1 MKRVFFLL
9 LIGLTL
15 SVNSQQ
21 KFTLSGSIFESN
33 GKETLIG
40 ANIIIADLMT
50 GTISNEYGFYSIT
63 LAKGTYE
70 ISVSNIG
77 YSNLKQTIT
86 LDQNISMDFTLTE
99 VIESL
104 DEVIIESNVEAL
116 NIKSP
121 QMSVNSLTA
130 SSIKQIPVVFGEADV
145 IKAITLL
152 PGVSSGGEGAAGFN
166 VRGGA
171 ADQNLILLDEATIFN
186 SSHLFG
192 LFSVFNPDAI
202 KSLKLYKGGVPAKY
216 GGRVASVL
224 DIYQKEGNKNE
235 FKANGGIGLV
245 ASRLLLE
252 GPLKKGVGSF
262 LLGGRATY
270 AHLFLPLFDVN
281 NIAYFYDLNTKLS
294 YKLNQK
300 NSIYLS
306 GYFGRDVFNVS
317 NSFENT
323 YGNTVVNFRWNHL
336 FNDKLFSNLSLI
348 YSDYYYG
355 LNLNFVGFEWNSGI
369 QNMNIKYDFKQ
380 YVNDRYKLEY
390 GLHSTYYRFNPG
402 IISPNRPDSGI
413 NREAL
418 TNKFAFEN
426 AIYFDINQQLSE
438 HLSFSYG
445 TRLSSFLRLGQKELN
460 VYENNQAVGYNS
472 DLQLYEEVD
481 PIGSESSSHS
491 KVIKSFLN
499 LEPRLAI
506 SYKLN
511 DDTSLKTSYNRMTQ
525 YLHLISNT
533 SSPTPLDVWTP
544 SGEYIQPQI
553 LDQVA
558 VGYFKSYNTYDLEI
572 ESFYKTT
579 KNRIDYIDGANLIAN
594 KAIEQVL
601 LNGQS
606 RAYGFELLFR
616 KNKGRFKG
624 WFAYTLSKS
633 EQHEYGL
640 HSTYYRFNPG
650 IISPNRPDSGIN
662 REALTNKFAFENA
675 IYFDINQQLSEHL
688 SFSYGTRL
696 SSFLRLGQKEL
707 NVYENNQAVGYNSDL
722 QLYEEVDPIGSE
734 SSSHSKVI
742 KSFLNLEPRL
752 AISYKLND
760 DTSLK
765 TSYNR
770 MTQYLHL
777 ISNTSSPTP
786 LDVWTPSGEYIQPQI
801 LDQVAVGY
809 FKSYNTYDLEIESFY
824 KTTKNRIDYIDGANL
839 IANKAIEQV
848 LLNGQSRAYGFELLF
863 RKNKGRFKGWF
874 AYTLSKSE
882 QQTKGINPSDPGI
895 NNGNWY
901 NTPYD
906 KTHDISITSSYD
918 LSDKWKLNANFIYQT
933 GQPTTYP
940 NGQYEYNNLIV
951 STFESRNSSRLDA
964 YHRFDISGTYNPKKN
979 KEKRWKGE
987 WVFSIYNL
995 YNRKNTQSLNFRENI
1010 DTGQNEALKLSL
1022 FGAIGAVSYNFKF

>member
-1 MKRVFFLL
+1 MKRLIFSILL
-9 LIGLTL
+9 CANFYGT
-15 SVNSQQ
+15 SQDL
-21 KFTLSGSIFESN
+21 FTLSGTVFEN
-33 GKETLIG
+33 QGNETLIG
-40 ANIIIADLMT
+40 ANIIIDELKT

-63 LAKGTYE
+63 LTKGVYE
-70 ISVSNIG
+70 FTISNVG
-77 YSNLKQTIT
+77 CLTIKET
-86 LDQNISMDFTLTE
+86 IILDKDIIRDFTLLEATE
-99 VIESL
+99 ALEEVLIETNIESL
-104 DEVIIESNVEAL
+104 
-116 NIKSP
+116 NIRTP

-235 FKANGGIGLV
+235 FKANGGVGLV

-294 YKLNQK
+294 YKLNKK

-306 GYFGRDVFNVS
+306 AYFGRDVFNVS

-323 YGNTVVNFRWNHL
+323 YGNTVVNFRLNHL

-369 QNMNIKYDFKQ
+369 QNMNIKYDFNQ
-380 YVNDRYKLEY
+380 YINNRYKLEY

-402 IISPNRPDSGI
+402 VIGPNRSDSGI
-413 NREAL
+413 NTEAL

-426 AIYFDINQQLSE
+426 AIYFDIKHQLSE
-438 HLSFSYG
+438 RLTVSYG
-445 TRLSSFLRLGQKELN
+445 SRLSSFLRLGQKELN
-460 VYENNQAVGYNS
+460 LYENNQAVGYNT
-472 DLQLYEEVD
+472 DLQLYEEIN
-481 PIGSESSSHS
+481 PIGSESSTTN

-506 SYKLN
+506 SYKL
-511 DDTSLKTSYNRMTQ
+511 DDNTSLKTSYNRMTQ

-544 SGEYIQPQI
+544 SGKYIQPQI
-553 LDQVA
+553 LDQIA
-558 VGYFKSYNTYDLEI
+558 IGYFKRYNKYDLEI
-572 ESFYKTT
+572 ESFYK
-579 KNRIDYIDGANLIAN
+579 K
-594 KAIEQVL
+594 
-601 LNGQS
+601 
-606 RAYGFELLFR
+606 
-616 KNKGRFKG
+616 
-624 WFAYTLSKS
+624 
-633 EQHEYGL
+633 
-640 HSTYYRFNPG
+640 
-650 IISPNRPDSGIN
+650 
-662 REALTNKFAFENA
+662 
-675 IYFDINQQLSEHL
+675 
-688 SFSYGTRL
+688 
-696 SSFLRLGQKEL
+696 
-707 NVYENNQAVGYNSDL
+707 
-722 QLYEEVDPIGSE
+722 
-734 SSSHSKVI
+734 
-742 KSFLNLEPRL
+742 
-752 AISYKLND
+752 
-760 DTSLK
+760 
-765 TSYNR
+765 
-770 MTQYLHL
+770 
-777 ISNTSSPTP
+777 
-786 LDVWTPSGEYIQPQI
+786 
-801 LDQVAVGY
+801 
-809 FKSYNTYDLEIESFY
+809 
-824 KTTKNRIDYIDGANL
+824 TKNRIDYIDGANL

-882 QQTKGINPSDPGI
+882 QQTKGLNASDPGI

-964 YHRFDISGTYNPKKN
+964 YHRFDISGTYTPKKN
-979 KEKRWKGE
+979 KDKQWKGE

-995 YNRKNTQSLNFRENI
+995 YNRKNTQSLNFRENQ

>member
-1 MKRVFFLL
+1 MKRLIFSLL
-9 LIGLTL
+9 LCTNFY
-15 SVNSQQ
+15 VTSQDL
-21 KFTLSGSIFESN
+21 FTLSGTVFEN
-33 GKETLIG
+33 QGNETLIG
-40 ANIIIADLMT
+40 ANIIINELKT

-63 LAKGTYE
+63 LAKGVYE
-70 ISVSNIG
+70 FTISNVG
-77 YSNLKQTIT
+77 YLTIKET
-86 LDQNISMDFTLTE
+86 IILDKDIIRDFTLSETTE
-99 VIESL
+99 ALEEVLIETNIESL
-104 DEVIIESNVEAL
+104 
-116 NIKSP
+116 NIKTP

-235 FKANGGIGLV
+235 FKANGGVGLV

-294 YKLNQK
+294 YKLNKK

-306 GYFGRDVFNVS
+306 AYFGRDVFNVS

-323 YGNTVVNFRWNHL
+323 YGNTVVNFRLNHL

-369 QNMNIKYDFKQ
+369 QNMNIKYDFNQ
-380 YVNDRYKLEY
+380 YINDRYKLEY

-402 IISPNRPDSGI
+402 VIGPNRTDSGI
-413 NREAL
+413 NTEAL

-426 AIYFDINQQLSE
+426 AVYLDIKQQLSE
-438 HLSFSYG
+438 RLTVSYG
-445 TRLSSFLRLGQKELN
+445 SRLSSFLRLGQKELN
-460 VYENNQAVGYNS
+460 LYENNQAVGYNT
-472 DLQLYEEVD
+472 DLQLYEEIN
-481 PIGSESSSHS
+481 PIGSESSSTN
-491 KVIKSFLN
+491 KVTKSFLN
-499 LEPRLAI
+499 LEPRLSL
-506 SYKLN
+506 SYKL
-511 DDTSLKTSYNRMTQ
+511 DDNTSLKTSYNRMTQ

-544 SGEYIQPQI
+544 SGKYIQPQI
-553 LDQVA
+553 LDQIA
-558 VGYFKSYNTYDLEI
+558 IGYFKRYNKYDLEI
-572 ESFYKTT
+572 ESFYKKT

-616 KNKGRFKG
+616 KNRGKFKG
-624 WFAYTLSKS
+624 W
-633 EQHEYGL
+633 
-640 HSTYYRFNPG
+640 
-650 IISPNRPDSGIN
+650 I
-662 REALTNKFAFENA
+662 
-675 IYFDINQQLSEHL
+675 
-688 SFSYGTRL
+688 
-696 SSFLRLGQKEL
+696 
-707 NVYENNQAVGYNSDL
+707 
-722 QLYEEVDPIGSE
+722 
-734 SSSHSKVI
+734 
-742 KSFLNLEPRL
+742 
-752 AISYKLND
+752 
-760 DTSLK
+760 
-765 TSYNR
+765 
-770 MTQYLHL
+770 
-777 ISNTSSPTP
+777 
-786 LDVWTPSGEYIQPQI
+786 
-801 LDQVAVGY
+801 
-809 FKSYNTYDLEIESFY
+809 
-824 KTTKNRIDYIDGANL
+824 
-839 IANKAIEQV
+839 
-848 LLNGQSRAYGFELLF
+848 
-863 RKNKGRFKGWF
+863 

-882 QQTKGINPSDPGI
+882 QQTKGLSALDPGI

-918 LSDKWKLNANFIYQT
+918 LNDKWKLNANFIYQT

-964 YHRFDISGTYNPKKN
+964 YHRFDISGTYTPKKN
-979 KEKRWKGE
+979 KDKQWKGE

-995 YNRKNTQSLNFRENI
+995 YNRKNTQSLNFRENQ

>member
-1 MKRVFFLL
+1 MKRLILFLL
-9 LIGLTL
+9 LCINLYG
-15 SVNSQQ
+15 NSQEQ
-21 KFTLSGSIFESN
+21 FTLSGTVFEN
-33 GKETLIG
+33 QGNETLIG
-40 ANIIIADLMT
+40 ANIIIDELKT

-63 LAKGTYE
+63 LAKGVYE
-70 ISVSNIG
+70 LTVSNIG
-77 YSNLKQTIT
+77 YSTIKKSII
-86 LDQNISMDFTLTE
+86 LDKDIIKDFTLSEATE
-99 VIESL
+99 ALDEVLIETNIESL
-104 DEVIIESNVEAL
+104 
-116 NIKSP
+116 NIRTP

-216 GGRVASVL
+216 GGRVSSVL

-235 FKANGGIGLV
+235 YKANGGVGLV

-294 YKLNQK
+294 YKLNKK
-300 NSIYLS
+300 NSVYLS
-306 GYFGRDVFNVS
+306 AYFGRDVFNVS

-323 YGNTVVNFRWNHL
+323 YGNTVVNFRLNHL

-369 QNMNIKYDFKQ
+369 QNMNIKYDFNQ

-402 IISPNRPDSGI
+402 VIGPNRPDSGI
-413 NREAL
+413 NTEAL

-426 AIYFDINQQLSE
+426 AIYLDIKHQLSE
-438 HLSFSYG
+438 RLTVSYG
-445 TRLSSFLRLGQKELN
+445 SRLSSFLRLGQKELN
-460 VYENNQAVGYNS
+460 LYENNQAVSYNT
-472 DLQLYEEVD
+472 DLQLYEEIN
-481 PIGSESSSHS
+481 PIGSESISTN

-506 SYKLN
+506 SYKL
-511 DDTSLKTSYNRMTQ
+511 DDNTSLKTSYNRMTQ

-544 SGEYIQPQI
+544 SGKYIQPQI
-553 LDQVA
+553 LDQIA
-558 VGYFKSYNTYDLEI
+558 IGYFKRYNKYDLEV
-572 ESFYKTT
+572 ESFYK
-579 KNRIDYIDGANLIAN
+579 K
-594 KAIEQVL
+594 
-601 LNGQS
+601 
-606 RAYGFELLFR
+606 
-616 KNKGRFKG
+616 
-624 WFAYTLSKS
+624 
-633 EQHEYGL
+633 
-640 HSTYYRFNPG
+640 
-650 IISPNRPDSGIN
+650 
-662 REALTNKFAFENA
+662 
-675 IYFDINQQLSEHL
+675 
-688 SFSYGTRL
+688 
-696 SSFLRLGQKEL
+696 
-707 NVYENNQAVGYNSDL
+707 
-722 QLYEEVDPIGSE
+722 
-734 SSSHSKVI
+734 
-742 KSFLNLEPRL
+742 
-752 AISYKLND
+752 
-760 DTSLK
+760 
-765 TSYNR
+765 
-770 MTQYLHL
+770 
-777 ISNTSSPTP
+777 
-786 LDVWTPSGEYIQPQI
+786 
-801 LDQVAVGY
+801 
-809 FKSYNTYDLEIESFY
+809 
-824 KTTKNRIDYIDGANL
+824 TKNRIDYIDGANL

-882 QQTKGINPSDPGI
+882 QQTKGLNASEPGI

-918 LSDKWKLNANFIYQT
+918 LNNKWKLNANFIYQT

-964 YHRFDISGTYNPKKN
+964 YHRFDISGTYIPKKS
-979 KEKRWKGE
+979 KDKQWKGE

-995 YNRKNTQSLNFRENI
+995 YNRKNTQSLNFRENQ

>member
-1 MKRVFFLL
+1 MKRQILFLL
-9 LIGLTL
+9 LCINLYG
-15 SVNSQQ
+15 NSQER
-21 KFTLSGSIFESN
+21 FTLSGTVFEN
-33 GKETLIG
+33 QGNETLIG
-40 ANIIIADLMT
+40 ANIIIDELKT

-63 LAKGTYE
+63 LAKGIYE
-70 ISVSNIG
+70 FTISNIG
-77 YSNLKQTIT
+77 YSTIKKTIILDKDILK
-86 LDQNISMDFTLTE
+86 DFTLSEATE
-99 VIESL
+99 ALDEVLIETNIESL
-104 DEVIIESNVEAL
+104 
-116 NIKSP
+116 NIRTP

-216 GGRVASVL
+216 GGRVSSVL

-235 FKANGGIGLV
+235 YKANGGIGLV

-294 YKLNQK
+294 YKLNKK

-306 GYFGRDVFNVS
+306 AYFGRDVFNVS

-323 YGNTVVNFRWNHL
+323 YGNTVINFRLNHL

-369 QNMNIKYDFKQ
+369 QNMNIKYDFNQ

-402 IISPNRPDSGI
+402 VIGPNRPDSGI
-413 NREAL
+413 NTEAL

-426 AIYFDINQQLSE
+426 AIYFDIKHQLSE
-438 HLSFSYG
+438 RLTVSYG
-445 TRLSSFLRLGQKELN
+445 SRLSSFLRLGQKELN
-460 VYENNQAVGYNS
+460 LYENNQAVGYNT
-472 DLQLYEEVD
+472 DLQLYEEIN
-481 PIGSESSSHS
+481 PIGSESSATN

-506 SYKLN
+506 SYKL
-511 DDTSLKTSYNRMTQ
+511 DDNTSLKTSYNRMTQ

-544 SGEYIQPQI
+544 SGKYIQPQI
-553 LDQVA
+553 LDQIA
-558 VGYFKSYNTYDLEI
+558 IGYFKRYNKYDLEI
-572 ESFYKTT
+572 ESFYK
-579 KNRIDYIDGANLIAN
+579 K
-594 KAIEQVL
+594 
-601 LNGQS
+601 
-606 RAYGFELLFR
+606 
-616 KNKGRFKG
+616 
-624 WFAYTLSKS
+624 
-633 EQHEYGL
+633 
-640 HSTYYRFNPG
+640 
-650 IISPNRPDSGIN
+650 
-662 REALTNKFAFENA
+662 
-675 IYFDINQQLSEHL
+675 
-688 SFSYGTRL
+688 
-696 SSFLRLGQKEL
+696 
-707 NVYENNQAVGYNSDL
+707 
-722 QLYEEVDPIGSE
+722 
-734 SSSHSKVI
+734 
-742 KSFLNLEPRL
+742 
-752 AISYKLND
+752 
-760 DTSLK
+760 
-765 TSYNR
+765 
-770 MTQYLHL
+770 
-777 ISNTSSPTP
+777 
-786 LDVWTPSGEYIQPQI
+786 
-801 LDQVAVGY
+801 
-809 FKSYNTYDLEIESFY
+809 
-824 KTTKNRIDYIDGANL
+824 TKNRIDYIDGANL

-882 QQTKGINPSDPGI
+882 QQTKGLNASDPGI

-979 KEKRWKGE
+979 KDKQWKGE

-995 YNRKNTQSLNFRENI
+995 YNRKNTQSLNFRENQ

>member
-1 MKRVFFLL
+1 MKRLIFSILL
-9 LIGLTL
+9 CANFYGT
-15 SVNSQQ
+15 SQDL
-21 KFTLSGSIFESN
+21 FTLSGTVFEN
-33 GKETLIG
+33 QGNETLIG
-40 ANIIIADLMT
+40 ANIIIDELKT

-63 LAKGTYE
+63 LTKGVYE
-70 ISVSNIG
+70 FTISNVG
-77 YSNLKQTIT
+77 CLTIKET
-86 LDQNISMDFTLTE
+86 IILDKDIIRDFTLLEATE
-99 VIESL
+99 ALEEVLIETNIESL
-104 DEVIIESNVEAL
+104 
-116 NIKSP
+116 NIRTP

-235 FKANGGIGLV
+235 FKANGGVGLV

-281 NIAYFYDLNTKLS
+281 NIAYFYDLNSKLS
-294 YKLNQK
+294 YKLNKK

-306 GYFGRDVFNVS
+306 AYFGRDVFNVS

-323 YGNTVVNFRWNHL
+323 YGNTVVNFRLNHL

-369 QNMNIKYDFKQ
+369 QNMNIKYDFNQ
-380 YVNDRYKLEY
+380 YINNRYKLEY

-402 IISPNRPDSGI
+402 VIGPNRSDSGI
-413 NREAL
+413 NTEAL

-426 AIYFDINQQLSE
+426 AIYFDIKHQLSE
-438 HLSFSYG
+438 RLTVSYG
-445 TRLSSFLRLGQKELN
+445 SRLSSFLRLGQKELN
-460 VYENNQAVGYNS
+460 LYENNQAVGYNT
-472 DLQLYEEVD
+472 DLQLYEEIN
-481 PIGSESSSHS
+481 PIGSESSSTN

-506 SYKLN
+506 SYKL
-511 DDTSLKTSYNRMTQ
+511 DDNTSLKTSYNRMTQ

-544 SGEYIQPQI
+544 SGKYIQPQI
-553 LDQVA
+553 LDQIA
-558 VGYFKSYNTYDLEI
+558 IGYFKRYNKYDLEI
-572 ESFYKTT
+572 ESFYK
-579 KNRIDYIDGANLIAN
+579 K
-594 KAIEQVL
+594 
-601 LNGQS
+601 
-606 RAYGFELLFR
+606 
-616 KNKGRFKG
+616 
-624 WFAYTLSKS
+624 
-633 EQHEYGL
+633 
-640 HSTYYRFNPG
+640 
-650 IISPNRPDSGIN
+650 
-662 REALTNKFAFENA
+662 
-675 IYFDINQQLSEHL
+675 
-688 SFSYGTRL
+688 
-696 SSFLRLGQKEL
+696 
-707 NVYENNQAVGYNSDL
+707 
-722 QLYEEVDPIGSE
+722 
-734 SSSHSKVI
+734 
-742 KSFLNLEPRL
+742 
-752 AISYKLND
+752 
-760 DTSLK
+760 
-765 TSYNR
+765 
-770 MTQYLHL
+770 
-777 ISNTSSPTP
+777 
-786 LDVWTPSGEYIQPQI
+786 
-801 LDQVAVGY
+801 
-809 FKSYNTYDLEIESFY
+809 
-824 KTTKNRIDYIDGANL
+824 TKNRIDYIDGANL

-979 KEKRWKGE
+979 KDKQWKGE

-995 YNRKNTQSLNFRENI
+995 YNRKNTQSLNFRENQ

>member
-1 MKRVFFLL
+1 MKRLIFSILL
-9 LIGLTL
+9 CANFYGT
-15 SVNSQQ
+15 SQDL
-21 KFTLSGSIFESN
+21 FTLSGTVFEN
-33 GKETLIG
+33 QGNETLIG
-40 ANIIIADLMT
+40 ANIIIDELKT

-63 LAKGTYE
+63 LTKGVYE
-70 ISVSNIG
+70 FTISNVG
-77 YSNLKQTIT
+77 CLTIKET
-86 LDQNISMDFTLTE
+86 IILDKDIIRDFTLLEATE
-99 VIESL
+99 ALEEVLIETNIESL
-104 DEVIIESNVEAL
+104 
-116 NIKSP
+116 NIRTP

-235 FKANGGIGLV
+235 FKANGGVGLV

-294 YKLNQK
+294 YKLNKK

-306 GYFGRDVFNVS
+306 AYFGRDVFNVS

-323 YGNTVVNFRWNHL
+323 YGNTVVNFRLNHL

-369 QNMNIKYDFKQ
+369 QNMNIKYDFNQ
-380 YVNDRYKLEY
+380 YINNRYKLEY

-402 IISPNRPDSGI
+402 VIGPNRSDSGI
-413 NREAL
+413 NTEAL

-426 AIYFDINQQLSE
+426 AIYFDIKHQLSE
-438 HLSFSYG
+438 RLTVSYG
-445 TRLSSFLRLGQKELN
+445 SRLSSFLRLGQKELN
-460 VYENNQAVGYNS
+460 LYENNQAVGYNT
-472 DLQLYEEVD
+472 DLQLYEEIN
-481 PIGSESSSHS
+481 PIGSESSTNN

-506 SYKLN
+506 SYKL
-511 DDTSLKTSYNRMTQ
+511 DDNTSLKTSYNRMTQ

-544 SGEYIQPQI
+544 SGKYIQPQI
-553 LDQVA
+553 LDQIA
-558 VGYFKSYNTYDLEI
+558 IGYFKRYNKYDLEI
-572 ESFYKTT
+572 ESFYKKT

-616 KNKGRFKG
+616 KNKGR
-624 WFAYTLSKS
+624 L
-633 EQHEYGL
+633 
-640 HSTYYRFNPG
+640 
-650 IISPNRPDSGIN
+650 
-662 REALTNKFAFENA
+662 
-675 IYFDINQQLSEHL
+675 
-688 SFSYGTRL
+688 
-696 SSFLRLGQKEL
+696 
-707 NVYENNQAVGYNSDL
+707 
-722 QLYEEVDPIGSE
+722 
-734 SSSHSKVI
+734 
-742 KSFLNLEPRL
+742 
-752 AISYKLND
+752 
-760 DTSLK
+760 
-765 TSYNR
+765 
-770 MTQYLHL
+770 
-777 ISNTSSPTP
+777 
-786 LDVWTPSGEYIQPQI
+786 
-801 LDQVAVGY
+801 
-809 FKSYNTYDLEIESFY
+809 
-824 KTTKNRIDYIDGANL
+824 
-839 IANKAIEQV
+839 
-848 LLNGQSRAYGFELLF
+848 
-863 RKNKGRFKGWF
+863 KGWF

-882 QQTKGINPSDPGI
+882 QQTKGLNASDPGI

-979 KEKRWKGE
+979 KDKQWKGE

-995 YNRKNTQSLNFRENI
+995 YNRKNTQSLNFRENQ

>member
-1 MKRVFFLL
+1 MKRLIFSILL
-9 LIGLTL
+9 CANFYGT
-15 SVNSQQ
+15 SQDL
-21 KFTLSGSIFESN
+21 FTLSGTVFEN
-33 GKETLIG
+33 QGNETLIG
-40 ANIIIADLMT
+40 ANIIIDELKT

-63 LAKGTYE
+63 LTKGVYE
-70 ISVSNIG
+70 FTISNVG
-77 YSNLKQTIT
+77 CLTIKET
-86 LDQNISMDFTLTE
+86 IILDKDIIRDFTLLEATE
-99 VIESL
+99 ALEEVLIETNIESL
-104 DEVIIESNVEAL
+104 
-116 NIKSP
+116 NIRTP

-235 FKANGGIGLV
+235 FKANGGVGLV

-294 YKLNQK
+294 YKLNKK

-306 GYFGRDVFNVS
+306 AYFGRDVFNVS

-323 YGNTVVNFRWNHL
+323 YGNTVVNFRLNHL

-369 QNMNIKYDFKQ
+369 QNMNIKYDFNQ
-380 YVNDRYKLEY
+380 YINNRYKLEY

-402 IISPNRPDSGI
+402 VIGPNRSDSGI
-413 NREAL
+413 NTEAL

-426 AIYFDINQQLSE
+426 AIYLDIKHQLSE
-438 HLSFSYG
+438 RLTVSYG
-445 TRLSSFLRLGQKELN
+445 SRLSSFLRLGQKELN
-460 VYENNQAVGYNS
+460 LYENNQAVGYNT
-472 DLQLYEEVD
+472 DLQLYEEIN
-481 PIGSESSSHS
+481 PIGSESSSTN

-506 SYKLN
+506 SYKL
-511 DDTSLKTSYNRMTQ
+511 DDNTSLKTSYNRMTQ

-544 SGEYIQPQI
+544 SGKYIQPQI
-553 LDQVA
+553 LDQIA
-558 VGYFKSYNTYDLEI
+558 IGYFKRYNKYDLEI
-572 ESFYKTT
+572 ESFYK
-579 KNRIDYIDGANLIAN
+579 K
-594 KAIEQVL
+594 
-601 LNGQS
+601 
-606 RAYGFELLFR
+606 
-616 KNKGRFKG
+616 
-624 WFAYTLSKS
+624 
-633 EQHEYGL
+633 
-640 HSTYYRFNPG
+640 
-650 IISPNRPDSGIN
+650 
-662 REALTNKFAFENA
+662 
-675 IYFDINQQLSEHL
+675 
-688 SFSYGTRL
+688 
-696 SSFLRLGQKEL
+696 
-707 NVYENNQAVGYNSDL
+707 
-722 QLYEEVDPIGSE
+722 
-734 SSSHSKVI
+734 
-742 KSFLNLEPRL
+742 
-752 AISYKLND
+752 
-760 DTSLK
+760 
-765 TSYNR
+765 
-770 MTQYLHL
+770 
-777 ISNTSSPTP
+777 
-786 LDVWTPSGEYIQPQI
+786 
-801 LDQVAVGY
+801 
-809 FKSYNTYDLEIESFY
+809 
-824 KTTKNRIDYIDGANL
+824 TKNRIDYIDGANL

-882 QQTKGINPSDPGI
+882 QQTKGLNASDPGI

-964 YHRFDISGTYNPKKN
+964 YHRFDISGTYTPKKN
-979 KEKRWKGE
+979 KDKQWKGE

-995 YNRKNTQSLNFRENI
+995 YNRKNTQSLNFRENQ

>member
-50 GTISNEYGFYSIT
+50 GAISNEYGFYSIT

-77 YSNLKQTIT
+77 YLNLKQTIT

-633 EQHEYGL
+633 EQ
-640 HSTYYRFNPG
+640 
-650 IISPNRPDSGIN
+650 
-662 REALTNKFAFENA
+662 
-675 IYFDINQQLSEHL
+675 
-688 SFSYGTRL
+688 
-696 SSFLRLGQKEL
+696 
-707 NVYENNQAVGYNSDL
+707 
-722 QLYEEVDPIGSE
+722 
-734 SSSHSKVI
+734 
-742 KSFLNLEPRL
+742 
-752 AISYKLND
+752 
-760 DTSLK
+760 
-765 TSYNR
+765 
-770 MTQYLHL
+770 
-777 ISNTSSPTP
+777 
-786 LDVWTPSGEYIQPQI
+786 
-801 LDQVAVGY
+801 
-809 FKSYNTYDLEIESFY
+809 
-824 KTTKNRIDYIDGANL
+824 
-839 IANKAIEQV
+839 
-848 LLNGQSRAYGFELLF
+848 
-863 RKNKGRFKGWF
+863 
-874 AYTLSKSE
+874 
-882 QQTKGINPSDPGI
+882 QTKGINPSDPGI

>member
-1 MKRVFFLL
+1 MKRLIFSILL
-9 LIGLTL
+9 CANFYGT
-15 SVNSQQ
+15 SQDL
-21 KFTLSGSIFESN
+21 FTLSGTVFEN
-33 GKETLIG
+33 QGNETLIG
-40 ANIIIADLMT
+40 ANIIIDELKT

-63 LAKGTYE
+63 LTKGVYE
-70 ISVSNIG
+70 FTISNVG
-77 YSNLKQTIT
+77 CLTIKET
-86 LDQNISMDFTLTE
+86 IILDKDIIRDFTLLEANEALEEILIETN
-99 VIESL
+99 IESL
-104 DEVIIESNVEAL
+104 
-116 NIKSP
+116 NIRTP

-235 FKANGGIGLV
+235 FKANGGVGLV

-294 YKLNQK
+294 YKLNKK

-306 GYFGRDVFNVS
+306 AYFGRDVFNVS

-323 YGNTVVNFRWNHL
+323 YGNTVVNFRLNHL

-369 QNMNIKYDFKQ
+369 QNMNIKYDFNQ
-380 YVNDRYKLEY
+380 YINNRYKLEY

-402 IISPNRPDSGI
+402 VIGPNRSDSGI
-413 NREAL
+413 NTEAL

-426 AIYFDINQQLSE
+426 AIYFDIKHQLSE
-438 HLSFSYG
+438 RLTVSYG
-445 TRLSSFLRLGQKELN
+445 SRLSSFLRLGQKELN
-460 VYENNQAVGYNS
+460 LYENNQAVGYNT
-472 DLQLYEEVD
+472 DLQLYEEIN
-481 PIGSESSSHS
+481 PIGSESSSTN

-506 SYKLN
+506 SYKL
-511 DDTSLKTSYNRMTQ
+511 DDNTSLKTSYNRMTQ

-544 SGEYIQPQI
+544 SGKYIQPQI
-553 LDQVA
+553 LDQIA
-558 VGYFKSYNTYDLEI
+558 IGYFKRYNKYDLEI
-572 ESFYKTT
+572 ESFYK
-579 KNRIDYIDGANLIAN
+579 K
-594 KAIEQVL
+594 
-601 LNGQS
+601 
-606 RAYGFELLFR
+606 
-616 KNKGRFKG
+616 
-624 WFAYTLSKS
+624 
-633 EQHEYGL
+633 
-640 HSTYYRFNPG
+640 
-650 IISPNRPDSGIN
+650 
-662 REALTNKFAFENA
+662 
-675 IYFDINQQLSEHL
+675 
-688 SFSYGTRL
+688 
-696 SSFLRLGQKEL
+696 
-707 NVYENNQAVGYNSDL
+707 
-722 QLYEEVDPIGSE
+722 
-734 SSSHSKVI
+734 
-742 KSFLNLEPRL
+742 
-752 AISYKLND
+752 
-760 DTSLK
+760 
-765 TSYNR
+765 
-770 MTQYLHL
+770 
-777 ISNTSSPTP
+777 
-786 LDVWTPSGEYIQPQI
+786 
-801 LDQVAVGY
+801 
-809 FKSYNTYDLEIESFY
+809 
-824 KTTKNRIDYIDGANL
+824 TKNRIDYIDGANL

-882 QQTKGINPSDPGI
+882 QQTKGLNASDPGI

-964 YHRFDISGTYNPKKN
+964 YHRFDISGTYTPKKN
-979 KEKRWKGE
+979 KDKQWKGE

-995 YNRKNTQSLNFRENI
+995 YNRKNTQSLNFRENQ

>member
-1 MKRVFFLL
+1 MKRLIFSILL
-9 LIGLTL
+9 CANFYGT
-15 SVNSQQ
+15 SQDL
-21 KFTLSGSIFESN
+21 FTLSGTVFEN
-33 GKETLIG
+33 QGNETLIG
-40 ANIIIADLMT
+40 ANIIIDELKT

-63 LAKGTYE
+63 LTKGVYE
-70 ISVSNIG
+70 FTISNVG
-77 YSNLKQTIT
+77 CLTIKET
-86 LDQNISMDFTLTE
+86 IILDKDIIRDFTLLEATE
-99 VIESL
+99 ALEEVLIETNIESL
-104 DEVIIESNVEAL
+104 
-116 NIKSP
+116 NIRTP

-235 FKANGGIGLV
+235 FKANGGVGLV

-294 YKLNQK
+294 YKLNKK

-306 GYFGRDVFNVS
+306 AYFGRDVFNVS

-323 YGNTVVNFRWNHL
+323 YGNTVVNFRLNHL

-369 QNMNIKYDFKQ
+369 QNMNIKYDFNQ
-380 YVNDRYKLEY
+380 YINNRYKLEY

-402 IISPNRPDSGI
+402 VIGPNRSDSGI
-413 NREAL
+413 NTEAL

-426 AIYFDINQQLSE
+426 AIYFDIKHQLSE
-438 HLSFSYG
+438 RLTVSYG
-445 TRLSSFLRLGQKELN
+445 SRLSSFLRLGQKELN
-460 VYENNQAVGYNS
+460 LYENNQAVGYNT
-472 DLQLYEEVD
+472 DLQLYEEIN
-481 PIGSESSSHS
+481 PIGSESSTTN

-506 SYKLN
+506 SYKL
-511 DDTSLKTSYNRMTQ
+511 DDNTSLKTSYNRMTQ

-544 SGEYIQPQI
+544 SGKYIQPQI
-553 LDQVA
+553 LDQIA
-558 VGYFKSYNTYDLEI
+558 IGYFKRYNKYDLEI
-572 ESFYKTT
+572 ESFYK
-579 KNRIDYIDGANLIAN
+579 K
-594 KAIEQVL
+594 
-601 LNGQS
+601 
-606 RAYGFELLFR
+606 
-616 KNKGRFKG
+616 
-624 WFAYTLSKS
+624 
-633 EQHEYGL
+633 
-640 HSTYYRFNPG
+640 
-650 IISPNRPDSGIN
+650 
-662 REALTNKFAFENA
+662 
-675 IYFDINQQLSEHL
+675 
-688 SFSYGTRL
+688 
-696 SSFLRLGQKEL
+696 
-707 NVYENNQAVGYNSDL
+707 
-722 QLYEEVDPIGSE
+722 
-734 SSSHSKVI
+734 
-742 KSFLNLEPRL
+742 
-752 AISYKLND
+752 
-760 DTSLK
+760 
-765 TSYNR
+765 
-770 MTQYLHL
+770 
-777 ISNTSSPTP
+777 
-786 LDVWTPSGEYIQPQI
+786 
-801 LDQVAVGY
+801 
-809 FKSYNTYDLEIESFY
+809 
-824 KTTKNRIDYIDGANL
+824 TKNRIDYIDGANL

-882 QQTKGINPSDPGI
+882 QQTKGLNASDPGI

-979 KEKRWKGE
+979 KDKQWKGE

-995 YNRKNTQSLNFRENI
+995 YNRKNTQSLNFRENQ

>member
-1 MKRVFFLL
+1 MKKIIFSLL
-9 LIGLTL
+9 LCFSLYG
-15 SVNSQQ
+15 NSQER
-21 KFTLSGSIFESN
+21 FTLSGTIVEEQ
-33 GKETLIG
+33 GRETLIG
-40 ANIIIADLMT
+40 ANIIIEDLNT

-63 LAKGTYE
+63 LNKGIYKVT
-70 ISVSNIG
+70 ISNIG
-77 YSNLKQTIT
+77 YSSLKQTIS
-86 LDQNISMDFTLTE
+86 LDQNVSMDFTLTE
-99 VIESL
+99 EIESL
-104 DEVIIESNVEAL
+104 DEVIIESNFEAL

-121 QMSVNSLTA
+121 QMSVNSLSAT
-130 SSIKQIPVVFGEADV
+130 SIKQIPVVFGEADV

-202 KSLKLYKGGVPAKY
+202 KSLKLYKGGIPAKY

-252 GPLKKGVGSF
+252 GPISKGKGSF

-270 AHLFLPLFDVN
+270 AHLFLPLFEVD
-281 NIAYFYDLNTKLS
+281 NIAYFYDLNSKLS
-294 YKLNQK
+294 YNINEK
-300 NSIYLS
+300 NDVYLS

-323 YGNTVVNFRWNHL
+323 YGNTVINFRWNHL
-336 FNDKLFSNLSLI
+336 FSNQLFSNLSLI

-380 YVNDRYKLEY
+380 YVNDRFKMEY

-402 IISPNRPDSGI
+402 VISPNGPQSGI
-413 NREAL
+413 NREEL

-426 AIYFDINQQLSE
+426 AIYFDLNQQLSE
-438 HLSFSYG
+438 RISVSYG
-445 TRLSSFLRLGQKELN
+445 ARLSSFLRLGQKELN

-472 DLQLYEEVD
+472 DLQLYEAIN
-481 PIGSESSSHS
+481 PISSQTNNQG
-491 KVIKSFLN
+491 KVVKSFLN
-499 LEPRLAI
+499 LEPRLAV

-525 YLHLISNT
+525 YLHLLSNT
-533 SSPTPLDVWTP
+533 SSQTPLDVWTP
-544 SGEYIQPQI
+544 SGKYIQPQV
-553 LDQVA
+553 LDQLA
-558 VGYFKSYNTYDLEI
+558 IGYFKRYYSYDLEI

-624 WFAYTLSKS
+624 WFAYT
-633 EQHEYGL
+633 
-640 HSTYYRFNPG
+640 
-650 IISPNRPDSGIN
+650 I
-662 REALTNKFAFENA
+662 
-675 IYFDINQQLSEHL
+675 
-688 SFSYGTRL
+688 
-696 SSFLRLGQKEL
+696 
-707 NVYENNQAVGYNSDL
+707 
-722 QLYEEVDPIGSE
+722 
-734 SSSHSKVI
+734 
-742 KSFLNLEPRL
+742 
-752 AISYKLND
+752 
-760 DTSLK
+760 
-765 TSYNR
+765 
-770 MTQYLHL
+770 
-777 ISNTSSPTP
+777 
-786 LDVWTPSGEYIQPQI
+786 
-801 LDQVAVGY
+801 
-809 FKSYNTYDLEIESFY
+809 
-824 KTTKNRIDYIDGANL
+824 
-839 IANKAIEQV
+839 
-848 LLNGQSRAYGFELLF
+848 
-863 RKNKGRFKGWF
+863 
-874 AYTLSKSE
+874 SKSE
-882 QQTKGINPSDPGI
+882 QQTNGINASDPGI
-895 NNGNWY
+895 NNGKWY

-906 KTHDISITSSYD
+906 KTHDVSITSSYD
-918 LSDKWKLNANFIYQT
+918 LSKKWKLNANFIYQT

-940 NGQYEYNNLIV
+940 NGQYEYSNLIV
-951 STFESRNSSRLDA
+951 PTFETRNSSRLDA
-964 YHRFDISGTYNPKKN
+964 YHRFDISGTYTPKTKKN
-979 KEKRWKGE
+979 KQWKGE

-995 YNRKNTQSLNFRENI
+995 YNRKNTQSLNFRENQI
-1010 DTGQNEALKLSL
+1010 TGSNEAVKLSL
-1022 FGAIGAVSYNFKF
+1022 FGAVGAVSYNFKF

>member
-1 MKRVFFLL
+1 MKRLIFSILL
-9 LIGLTL
+9 CANFYGT
-15 SVNSQQ
+15 SQDL
-21 KFTLSGSIFESN
+21 FTLSGTVFEN
-33 GKETLIG
+33 QGNETLIG
-40 ANIIIADLMT
+40 ANIIIDELKT

-63 LAKGTYE
+63 LTKGVYE
-70 ISVSNIG
+70 FTISNVG
-77 YSNLKQTIT
+77 CLTIKET
-86 LDQNISMDFTLTE
+86 IILDKDIIRDFTLLEATE
-99 VIESL
+99 ALEEVLIETNIESL
-104 DEVIIESNVEAL
+104 
-116 NIKSP
+116 NIRTP

-235 FKANGGIGLV
+235 FKANGGVGLV

-294 YKLNQK
+294 YKLNKK

-306 GYFGRDVFNVS
+306 AYFGRDVFNVS

-323 YGNTVVNFRWNHL
+323 YGNTVVNFRLNHL

-369 QNMNIKYDFKQ
+369 QNMNIKYDFNQ
-380 YVNDRYKLEY
+380 YINNRYKLEY

-402 IISPNRPDSGI
+402 VIGPNRSDSGI
-413 NREAL
+413 NTEAL

-426 AIYFDINQQLSE
+426 AIYLDIKHQLSE
-438 HLSFSYG
+438 RLTVSYG
-445 TRLSSFLRLGQKELN
+445 SRLSSFLRLGQKELN
-460 VYENNQAVGYNS
+460 LYENNQAVGYNT
-472 DLQLYEEVD
+472 DLQLYEEIN
-481 PIGSESSSHS
+481 PIGSESSSTN

-506 SYKLN
+506 SYKL
-511 DDTSLKTSYNRMTQ
+511 DDNTSLKTSYNRMTQ

-544 SGEYIQPQI
+544 SGKYIQPQI
-553 LDQVA
+553 LDQIA
-558 VGYFKSYNTYDLEI
+558 IGYFKRYNKYDLEI
-572 ESFYKTT
+572 ESFYK
-579 KNRIDYIDGANLIAN
+579 K
-594 KAIEQVL
+594 
-601 LNGQS
+601 
-606 RAYGFELLFR
+606 
-616 KNKGRFKG
+616 
-624 WFAYTLSKS
+624 
-633 EQHEYGL
+633 
-640 HSTYYRFNPG
+640 
-650 IISPNRPDSGIN
+650 
-662 REALTNKFAFENA
+662 
-675 IYFDINQQLSEHL
+675 
-688 SFSYGTRL
+688 
-696 SSFLRLGQKEL
+696 
-707 NVYENNQAVGYNSDL
+707 
-722 QLYEEVDPIGSE
+722 
-734 SSSHSKVI
+734 
-742 KSFLNLEPRL
+742 
-752 AISYKLND
+752 
-760 DTSLK
+760 
-765 TSYNR
+765 
-770 MTQYLHL
+770 
-777 ISNTSSPTP
+777 
-786 LDVWTPSGEYIQPQI
+786 
-801 LDQVAVGY
+801 
-809 FKSYNTYDLEIESFY
+809 
-824 KTTKNRIDYIDGANL
+824 TKNRIDYIDGANL

-882 QQTKGINPSDPGI
+882 QQTKGLNASDPGI

-979 KEKRWKGE
+979 KDKQWKGE

-995 YNRKNTQSLNFRENI
+995 YNRKNTQSLNFRENQ

>member
-1 MKRVFFLL
+1 MKRLIFSILL
-9 LIGLTL
+9 CANFYGT
-15 SVNSQQ
+15 SQDL
-21 KFTLSGSIFESN
+21 FTLSGTVFEN
-33 GKETLIG
+33 QGNETLIG
-40 ANIIIADLMT
+40 ANIIIDELKT

-63 LAKGTYE
+63 LTKGVYE
-70 ISVSNIG
+70 FTISNVG
-77 YSNLKQTIT
+77 CLTIKET
-86 LDQNISMDFTLTE
+86 IILDKDIIRDFTLLEATE
-99 VIESL
+99 ALEEVLIETNIESL
-104 DEVIIESNVEAL
+104 
-116 NIKSP
+116 NIRTP

-235 FKANGGIGLV
+235 FKANGGVGLV

-281 NIAYFYDLNTKLS
+281 NIAYFYDLNSKLS
-294 YKLNQK
+294 YKLNKK

-306 GYFGRDVFNVS
+306 AYFGRDVFNVS

-323 YGNTVVNFRWNHL
+323 YGNTVVNFRLNHL

-369 QNMNIKYDFKQ
+369 QNMNIKYDFNQ
-380 YVNDRYKLEY
+380 YINNRYKLEY

-402 IISPNRPDSGI
+402 VIGPNRSDSGI
-413 NREAL
+413 NTEAL

-426 AIYFDINQQLSE
+426 AIYLDIKHQLSE
-438 HLSFSYG
+438 RLTVSYG
-445 TRLSSFLRLGQKELN
+445 SRLSSFLRLGQKELN
-460 VYENNQAVGYNS
+460 LYENNQAVGYNT
-472 DLQLYEEVD
+472 DLQLYEEIN
-481 PIGSESSSHS
+481 PIGSESSSTN

-506 SYKLN
+506 SYKL
-511 DDTSLKTSYNRMTQ
+511 DDNTSLKTSYNRMTQ

-544 SGEYIQPQI
+544 SGKYIQPQI
-553 LDQVA
+553 LDQIA
-558 VGYFKSYNTYDLEI
+558 IGYFKRYNKYDLEI
-572 ESFYKTT
+572 ESFYK
-579 KNRIDYIDGANLIAN
+579 K
-594 KAIEQVL
+594 
-601 LNGQS
+601 
-606 RAYGFELLFR
+606 
-616 KNKGRFKG
+616 
-624 WFAYTLSKS
+624 
-633 EQHEYGL
+633 
-640 HSTYYRFNPG
+640 
-650 IISPNRPDSGIN
+650 
-662 REALTNKFAFENA
+662 
-675 IYFDINQQLSEHL
+675 
-688 SFSYGTRL
+688 
-696 SSFLRLGQKEL
+696 
-707 NVYENNQAVGYNSDL
+707 
-722 QLYEEVDPIGSE
+722 
-734 SSSHSKVI
+734 
-742 KSFLNLEPRL
+742 
-752 AISYKLND
+752 
-760 DTSLK
+760 
-765 TSYNR
+765 
-770 MTQYLHL
+770 
-777 ISNTSSPTP
+777 
-786 LDVWTPSGEYIQPQI
+786 
-801 LDQVAVGY
+801 
-809 FKSYNTYDLEIESFY
+809 
-824 KTTKNRIDYIDGANL
+824 TKNRIDYIDGANL

-882 QQTKGINPSDPGI
+882 QQTKGLNASDPGI

-979 KEKRWKGE
+979 KDKQWKGE

-995 YNRKNTQSLNFRENI
+995 YNRKNTQSLNFRENQ

>member
-1 MKRVFFLL
+1 MKKIIFSLL
-9 LIGLTL
+9 LCFSLYG
-15 SVNSQQ
+15 NSQER
-21 KFTLSGSIFESN
+21 FTLSGTIVEEQ
-33 GKETLIG
+33 GRETLIG
-40 ANIIIADLMT
+40 ANIIIEDLNT

-63 LAKGTYE
+63 LNKGIYKVT
-70 ISVSNIG
+70 ISNIG
-77 YSNLKQTIT
+77 YSSLKQTIS
-86 LDQNISMDFTLTE
+86 LDQNVSMDFTLTE
-99 VIESL
+99 EIESL
-104 DEVIIESNVEAL
+104 DEVIIESNFEAL

-121 QMSVNSLTA
+121 QMSVNSLSAT
-130 SSIKQIPVVFGEADV
+130 SIKQIPVVFGEADV

-202 KSLKLYKGGVPAKY
+202 KSLKLYKGGIPAKY

-252 GPLKKGVGSF
+252 GPISKGKGSF

-270 AHLFLPLFDVN
+270 AHLFLPLFEVD
-281 NIAYFYDLNTKLS
+281 NIAYFYDLNSKLS
-294 YKLNQK
+294 YNINEK
-300 NSIYLS
+300 NDVYLS

-323 YGNTVVNFRWNHL
+323 YGNTVINFRWNHL
-336 FNDKLFSNLSLI
+336 FSNQLFSNLSLI

-380 YVNDRYKLEY
+380 YVNDRFKMEY

-402 IISPNRPDSGI
+402 VISPNGPQSGI
-413 NREAL
+413 NREEL

-426 AIYFDINQQLSE
+426 AIYFDLNQQLSE
-438 HLSFSYG
+438 RISVSYG
-445 TRLSSFLRLGQKELN
+445 ARLSSFLRLGQKELN

-472 DLQLYEEVD
+472 DLQLYEAIN
-481 PIGSESSSHS
+481 PISSQTNNHG
-491 KVIKSFLN
+491 KVVKSFLN
-499 LEPRLAI
+499 LEPRLAV

-525 YLHLISNT
+525 YLHLLSNT
-533 SSPTPLDVWTP
+533 SSQTPLDVWTP
-544 SGEYIQPQI
+544 SGKYIQPQV
-553 LDQVA
+553 LDQLA
-558 VGYFKSYNTYDLEI
+558 IGYFKRYYSYDLEI

-624 WFAYTLSKS
+624 WFAYT
-633 EQHEYGL
+633 
-640 HSTYYRFNPG
+640 
-650 IISPNRPDSGIN
+650 I
-662 REALTNKFAFENA
+662 
-675 IYFDINQQLSEHL
+675 
-688 SFSYGTRL
+688 
-696 SSFLRLGQKEL
+696 
-707 NVYENNQAVGYNSDL
+707 
-722 QLYEEVDPIGSE
+722 
-734 SSSHSKVI
+734 
-742 KSFLNLEPRL
+742 
-752 AISYKLND
+752 
-760 DTSLK
+760 
-765 TSYNR
+765 
-770 MTQYLHL
+770 
-777 ISNTSSPTP
+777 
-786 LDVWTPSGEYIQPQI
+786 
-801 LDQVAVGY
+801 
-809 FKSYNTYDLEIESFY
+809 
-824 KTTKNRIDYIDGANL
+824 
-839 IANKAIEQV
+839 
-848 LLNGQSRAYGFELLF
+848 
-863 RKNKGRFKGWF
+863 
-874 AYTLSKSE
+874 SKSE
-882 QQTKGINPSDPGI
+882 QQTNGINASDPGI
-895 NNGNWY
+895 NNGKWY

-906 KTHDISITSSYD
+906 KTHDVSITSSYD
-918 LSDKWKLNANFIYQT
+918 LSKKWKLNANFIYQT

-940 NGQYEYNNLIV
+940 NGQYEYSNLIV
-951 STFESRNSSRLDA
+951 PTFETRNSSRLDA
-964 YHRFDISGTYNPKKN
+964 YHRFDISGTYTPKTKKN
-979 KEKRWKGE
+979 KQWKGE

-995 YNRKNTQSLNFRENI
+995 YNRKNTQSLNFRENQI
-1010 DTGQNEALKLSL
+1010 TGSNEAVKLSL
-1022 FGAIGAVSYNFKF
+1022 FGAVGAVSYNFKF

>member
-1 MKRVFFLL
+1 MKRQILFLL
-9 LIGLTL
+9 LCINLYG
-15 SVNSQQ
+15 NSQER
-21 KFTLSGSIFESN
+21 FTLSGTVFEN
-33 GKETLIG
+33 QGNETLIG
-40 ANIIIADLMT
+40 ANIIIDELKT

-63 LAKGTYE
+63 LAKGIYE
-70 ISVSNIG
+70 FTISNIG
-77 YSNLKQTIT
+77 YSTIKKTIILDKDILK
-86 LDQNISMDFTLTE
+86 DFTLSEATE
-99 VIESL
+99 ALDEVLIETNIESL
-104 DEVIIESNVEAL
+104 
-116 NIKSP
+116 NIRTP

-216 GGRVASVL
+216 GGRVSSVL

-235 FKANGGIGLV
+235 YKANGGIGLV

-294 YKLNQK
+294 YKLNKK

-306 GYFGRDVFNVS
+306 AYFGRDVFNVS

-323 YGNTVVNFRWNHL
+323 YGNTVINFRLNHL

-369 QNMNIKYDFKQ
+369 QNMNIKYDFNQ

-402 IISPNRPDSGI
+402 VIGPNRPDSGI
-413 NREAL
+413 NTEAL

-426 AIYFDINQQLSE
+426 AIYFDIKHQLSE
-438 HLSFSYG
+438 RLTVSYG
-445 TRLSSFLRLGQKELN
+445 SRLSSFLRLGQKELN
-460 VYENNQAVGYNS
+460 LYENNQAVGYNT
-472 DLQLYEEVD
+472 DLQLYEEIN
-481 PIGSESSSHS
+481 PIGSESSATN

-506 SYKLN
+506 SYKL
-511 DDTSLKTSYNRMTQ
+511 DDNTSLKTSYNRMTQ

-544 SGEYIQPQI
+544 SGKYIQPQI
-553 LDQVA
+553 LDQIA
-558 VGYFKSYNTYDLEI
+558 IGYFKRNNKYDLEI
-572 ESFYKTT
+572 ESFYK
-579 KNRIDYIDGANLIAN
+579 K
-594 KAIEQVL
+594 
-601 LNGQS
+601 
-606 RAYGFELLFR
+606 
-616 KNKGRFKG
+616 
-624 WFAYTLSKS
+624 
-633 EQHEYGL
+633 
-640 HSTYYRFNPG
+640 
-650 IISPNRPDSGIN
+650 
-662 REALTNKFAFENA
+662 
-675 IYFDINQQLSEHL
+675 
-688 SFSYGTRL
+688 
-696 SSFLRLGQKEL
+696 
-707 NVYENNQAVGYNSDL
+707 
-722 QLYEEVDPIGSE
+722 
-734 SSSHSKVI
+734 
-742 KSFLNLEPRL
+742 
-752 AISYKLND
+752 
-760 DTSLK
+760 
-765 TSYNR
+765 
-770 MTQYLHL
+770 
-777 ISNTSSPTP
+777 
-786 LDVWTPSGEYIQPQI
+786 
-801 LDQVAVGY
+801 
-809 FKSYNTYDLEIESFY
+809 
-824 KTTKNRIDYIDGANL
+824 TKNRIDYIDGANL

-882 QQTKGINPSDPGI
+882 QQTKGLNASEPGI

-906 KTHDISITSSYD
+906 KTHDISITTSYD
-918 LSDKWKLNANFIYQT
+918 LNNKWKLNANFIYQT

-964 YHRFDISGTYNPKKN
+964 YHRFDISGTYIPKKS
-979 KEKRWKGE
+979 KDKQWKGE

-995 YNRKNTQSLNFRENI
+995 YNRKNTQSLNFRENQ

>member
-1 MKRVFFLL
+1 MKRLIFSLL
-9 LIGLTL
+9 LCTNFY
-15 SVNSQQ
+15 VTSQDL
-21 KFTLSGSIFESN
+21 FTLSGTVFEN
-33 GKETLIG
+33 QGNETLIG
-40 ANIIIADLMT
+40 ANIIIDELKT
-50 GTISNEYGFYSIT
+50 GTTSNEYGFYSIT
-63 LAKGTYE
+63 LAKGVYE
-70 ISVSNIG
+70 FTISNVG
-77 YSNLKQTIT
+77 YLTIKET
-86 LDQNISMDFTLTE
+86 IILDKDIIRDFTLSETTE
-99 VIESL
+99 ALEEVLIETNIESL
-104 DEVIIESNVEAL
+104 
-116 NIKSP
+116 NIKTP

-130 SSIKQIPVVFGEADV
+130 TSIKQIPVVFGEADV

-235 FKANGGIGLV
+235 FKANGGVGLV

-294 YKLNQK
+294 YKLNKK

-306 GYFGRDVFNVS
+306 AYFGRDVFNVS

-323 YGNTVVNFRWNHL
+323 YGNTVVNFRLNHL

-369 QNMNIKYDFKQ
+369 QNMNIKYDFNQ
-380 YVNDRYKLEY
+380 YINDRYKLEY

-402 IISPNRPDSGI
+402 VIGPNRTDSGI
-413 NREAL
+413 NTEAL

-426 AIYFDINQQLSE
+426 AVYLDIKQQLSE
-438 HLSFSYG
+438 RLTVSYG
-445 TRLSSFLRLGQKELN
+445 SRLSSFLRLGQKELN
-460 VYENNQAVGYNS
+460 LYENNQAVGYNT
-472 DLQLYEEVD
+472 DLQLYEEIN
-481 PIGSESSSHS
+481 PIGSESSSTN
-491 KVIKSFLN
+491 KVTKSFLN
-499 LEPRLAI
+499 LEPRLSL
-506 SYKLN
+506 SYKL
-511 DDTSLKTSYNRMTQ
+511 DDNTSLKTSYNRMTQ

-544 SGEYIQPQI
+544 SGKYIQPQI
-553 LDQVA
+553 LDQIA
-558 VGYFKSYNTYDLEI
+558 IGYFKRYNKYDLEI
-572 ESFYKTT
+572 ESFYKKT

-616 KNKGRFKG
+616 KNRGRFKG
-624 WFAYTLSKS
+624 W
-633 EQHEYGL
+633 
-640 HSTYYRFNPG
+640 
-650 IISPNRPDSGIN
+650 I
-662 REALTNKFAFENA
+662 
-675 IYFDINQQLSEHL
+675 
-688 SFSYGTRL
+688 
-696 SSFLRLGQKEL
+696 
-707 NVYENNQAVGYNSDL
+707 
-722 QLYEEVDPIGSE
+722 
-734 SSSHSKVI
+734 
-742 KSFLNLEPRL
+742 
-752 AISYKLND
+752 
-760 DTSLK
+760 
-765 TSYNR
+765 
-770 MTQYLHL
+770 
-777 ISNTSSPTP
+777 
-786 LDVWTPSGEYIQPQI
+786 
-801 LDQVAVGY
+801 
-809 FKSYNTYDLEIESFY
+809 
-824 KTTKNRIDYIDGANL
+824 
-839 IANKAIEQV
+839 
-848 LLNGQSRAYGFELLF
+848 
-863 RKNKGRFKGWF
+863 

-882 QQTKGINPSDPGI
+882 QQTKGLSALDPGI

-918 LSDKWKLNANFIYQT
+918 LNDKWKLNANFIYQT

-964 YHRFDISGTYNPKKN
+964 YHRFDISGTYTPKKN
-979 KEKRWKGE
+979 KDKQWKGE

-995 YNRKNTQSLNFRENI
+995 YNRKNTQSLNFRENQ

>member
-1 MKRVFFLL
+1 MKRLIFSILL
-9 LIGLTL
+9 CANFYGT
-15 SVNSQQ
+15 SQDL
-21 KFTLSGSIFESN
+21 FTLSGTVFEN
-33 GKETLIG
+33 QGNETLIG
-40 ANIIIADLMT
+40 ANIIIDELKT

-63 LAKGTYE
+63 LTKGVYE
-70 ISVSNIG
+70 FTISNVG
-77 YSNLKQTIT
+77 CLTIKET
-86 LDQNISMDFTLTE
+86 IILDKDIIRDFTLLEATE
-99 VIESL
+99 ALEEVLIETNIESL
-104 DEVIIESNVEAL
+104 
-116 NIKSP
+116 NIRTP

-235 FKANGGIGLV
+235 FKANGGVGLV

-281 NIAYFYDLNTKLS
+281 NIAYFYDLNSKLS
-294 YKLNQK
+294 YKLNKK

-306 GYFGRDVFNVS
+306 AYFGRDVFNVS

-323 YGNTVVNFRWNHL
+323 YGNTVVNFRLNHL

-369 QNMNIKYDFKQ
+369 QNMNIKYDFNQ
-380 YVNDRYKLEY
+380 YINNRYKLEY

-402 IISPNRPDSGI
+402 VIGPNRSDSGI
-413 NREAL
+413 NTEAL

-426 AIYFDINQQLSE
+426 AIYFDIKHQLSE
-438 HLSFSYG
+438 RLTVSYG
-445 TRLSSFLRLGQKELN
+445 SRLSSFLRLGQKELN
-460 VYENNQAVGYNS
+460 LYENNQAVGYNT
-472 DLQLYEEVD
+472 DLQLYEEIN
-481 PIGSESSSHS
+481 PIGSESSTTN

-506 SYKLN
+506 SYKL
-511 DDTSLKTSYNRMTQ
+511 DDNTSLKTSYNRMTQ

-544 SGEYIQPQI
+544 SGKYIQPQI
-553 LDQVA
+553 LDQIA
-558 VGYFKSYNTYDLEI
+558 IGYFKRYNKYDLEI
-572 ESFYKTT
+572 ESFYK
-579 KNRIDYIDGANLIAN
+579 K
-594 KAIEQVL
+594 
-601 LNGQS
+601 
-606 RAYGFELLFR
+606 
-616 KNKGRFKG
+616 
-624 WFAYTLSKS
+624 
-633 EQHEYGL
+633 
-640 HSTYYRFNPG
+640 
-650 IISPNRPDSGIN
+650 
-662 REALTNKFAFENA
+662 
-675 IYFDINQQLSEHL
+675 
-688 SFSYGTRL
+688 
-696 SSFLRLGQKEL
+696 
-707 NVYENNQAVGYNSDL
+707 
-722 QLYEEVDPIGSE
+722 
-734 SSSHSKVI
+734 
-742 KSFLNLEPRL
+742 
-752 AISYKLND
+752 
-760 DTSLK
+760 
-765 TSYNR
+765 
-770 MTQYLHL
+770 
-777 ISNTSSPTP
+777 
-786 LDVWTPSGEYIQPQI
+786 
-801 LDQVAVGY
+801 
-809 FKSYNTYDLEIESFY
+809 
-824 KTTKNRIDYIDGANL
+824 TKNRIDYIDGANL

-882 QQTKGINPSDPGI
+882 QQTKGLNASDPGI

-964 YHRFDISGTYNPKKN
+964 YHRFDISGTYTPKKN
-979 KEKRWKGE
+979 KDKQWKGE

-995 YNRKNTQSLNFRENI
+995 YNRKNTQSLNFRENQ

>member
-1 MKRVFFLL
+1 MKRQILFLL
-9 LIGLTL
+9 LCINLYG
-15 SVNSQQ
+15 NSQER
-21 KFTLSGSIFESN
+21 FTLSGTVFEN
-33 GKETLIG
+33 QGNETLIG
-40 ANIIIADLMT
+40 ANIIIDELKT

-63 LAKGTYE
+63 LAKGIYE
-70 ISVSNIG
+70 FTISNIG
-77 YSNLKQTIT
+77 YSTIKKTIILDKDILK
-86 LDQNISMDFTLTE
+86 DFTLSEATE
-99 VIESL
+99 ALDEVLIETNIESL
-104 DEVIIESNVEAL
+104 
-116 NIKSP
+116 NIRTP

-202 KSLKLYKGGVPAKY
+202 KSLKLYKGGVPARY
-216 GGRVASVL
+216 GGRVSSVL

-235 FKANGGIGLV
+235 YKANGGIGLV

-294 YKLNQK
+294 YKLNKK

-306 GYFGRDVFNVS
+306 AYFGRDVFNVS

-323 YGNTVVNFRWNHL
+323 YGNTVINFRLNHL

-369 QNMNIKYDFKQ
+369 QNMNIKYDFNQ

-402 IISPNRPDSGI
+402 VIGPNRPDSGI
-413 NREAL
+413 NTEAL

-426 AIYFDINQQLSE
+426 AIYFDIKHQLSE
-438 HLSFSYG
+438 RLTVSYG
-445 TRLSSFLRLGQKELN
+445 SRLSSFLRLGQKELN
-460 VYENNQAVGYNS
+460 LYENNQAVGYNT
-472 DLQLYEEVD
+472 DLQLYEEIN
-481 PIGSESSSHS
+481 PIGSESSATN

-506 SYKLN
+506 SYKL
-511 DDTSLKTSYNRMTQ
+511 DDNTSLKTSYNRMTQ

-544 SGEYIQPQI
+544 SGKYIQPQI
-553 LDQVA
+553 LDQIA
-558 VGYFKSYNTYDLEI
+558 IGYFKRYNKYDLEI
-572 ESFYKTT
+572 ESFYK
-579 KNRIDYIDGANLIAN
+579 K
-594 KAIEQVL
+594 
-601 LNGQS
+601 
-606 RAYGFELLFR
+606 
-616 KNKGRFKG
+616 
-624 WFAYTLSKS
+624 
-633 EQHEYGL
+633 
-640 HSTYYRFNPG
+640 
-650 IISPNRPDSGIN
+650 
-662 REALTNKFAFENA
+662 
-675 IYFDINQQLSEHL
+675 
-688 SFSYGTRL
+688 
-696 SSFLRLGQKEL
+696 
-707 NVYENNQAVGYNSDL
+707 
-722 QLYEEVDPIGSE
+722 
-734 SSSHSKVI
+734 
-742 KSFLNLEPRL
+742 
-752 AISYKLND
+752 
-760 DTSLK
+760 
-765 TSYNR
+765 
-770 MTQYLHL
+770 
-777 ISNTSSPTP
+777 
-786 LDVWTPSGEYIQPQI
+786 
-801 LDQVAVGY
+801 
-809 FKSYNTYDLEIESFY
+809 
-824 KTTKNRIDYIDGANL
+824 TKNRIDYIDGANL

-882 QQTKGINPSDPGI
+882 QQTKGLNASDPGI

-964 YHRFDISGTYNPKKN
+964 YHRFDISGTYTPKKN
-979 KEKRWKGE
+979 KDKQWKGE

-995 YNRKNTQSLNFRENI
+995 YNRKNTQSLNFRENQ

>member
-1 MKRVFFLL
+1 MKRLIFSILL
-9 LIGLTL
+9 CANFYGT
-15 SVNSQQ
+15 SQDL
-21 KFTLSGSIFESN
+21 FTLSGTVFEN
-33 GKETLIG
+33 QGNETLIG
-40 ANIIIADLMT
+40 ANIIIDELKT

-63 LAKGTYE
+63 LTKGVYE
-70 ISVSNIG
+70 FTISNVG
-77 YSNLKQTIT
+77 CLTIKET
-86 LDQNISMDFTLTE
+86 IILDKDIIRDFTLLEATE
-99 VIESL
+99 ALEEVLIETNIESL
-104 DEVIIESNVEAL
+104 
-116 NIKSP
+116 NIRTP

-235 FKANGGIGLV
+235 FKANGGVGLV

-281 NIAYFYDLNTKLS
+281 NIAYFYDLNSKLS
-294 YKLNQK
+294 YKLNKK

-306 GYFGRDVFNVS
+306 AYFGRDVFNVS

-323 YGNTVVNFRWNHL
+323 YGNTVVNFRLNHL

-369 QNMNIKYDFKQ
+369 QNMNIKYDFNQ
-380 YVNDRYKLEY
+380 YINNRYKLEY

-402 IISPNRPDSGI
+402 VIGPNRSDSGI
-413 NREAL
+413 NTEAL

-426 AIYFDINQQLSE
+426 AIYFDIKHQLSE
-438 HLSFSYG
+438 RLTVSYG
-445 TRLSSFLRLGQKELN
+445 SRLSSFLRLGQKELN
-460 VYENNQAVGYNS
+460 LYENNQAVGYNT
-472 DLQLYEEVD
+472 DLQLYEEIN
-481 PIGSESSSHS
+481 PIGSESSTTN

-506 SYKLN
+506 SYKL
-511 DDTSLKTSYNRMTQ
+511 DDNTSLKTSYNRMTQ

-544 SGEYIQPQI
+544 SGKYIQPQI
-553 LDQVA
+553 LDQIA
-558 VGYFKSYNTYDLEI
+558 IGYFKRYNKYDLEI
-572 ESFYKTT
+572 ESFYK
-579 KNRIDYIDGANLIAN
+579 K
-594 KAIEQVL
+594 
-601 LNGQS
+601 
-606 RAYGFELLFR
+606 
-616 KNKGRFKG
+616 
-624 WFAYTLSKS
+624 
-633 EQHEYGL
+633 
-640 HSTYYRFNPG
+640 
-650 IISPNRPDSGIN
+650 
-662 REALTNKFAFENA
+662 
-675 IYFDINQQLSEHL
+675 
-688 SFSYGTRL
+688 
-696 SSFLRLGQKEL
+696 
-707 NVYENNQAVGYNSDL
+707 
-722 QLYEEVDPIGSE
+722 
-734 SSSHSKVI
+734 
-742 KSFLNLEPRL
+742 
-752 AISYKLND
+752 
-760 DTSLK
+760 
-765 TSYNR
+765 
-770 MTQYLHL
+770 
-777 ISNTSSPTP
+777 
-786 LDVWTPSGEYIQPQI
+786 
-801 LDQVAVGY
+801 
-809 FKSYNTYDLEIESFY
+809 
-824 KTTKNRIDYIDGANL
+824 TKNRIDYIDGANL

-882 QQTKGINPSDPGI
+882 QQTKGLNASDPGI

-979 KEKRWKGE
+979 KDKQWKGE

-995 YNRKNTQSLNFRENI
+995 YNRKNTQSLNFRENQ

>member
-1 MKRVFFLL
+1 MKRLIFSILL
-9 LIGLTL
+9 CANFYGT
-15 SVNSQQ
+15 SQDL
-21 KFTLSGSIFESN
+21 FTLSGTVFEN
-33 GKETLIG
+33 QGNETLIG
-40 ANIIIADLMT
+40 ANIIIDELKT

-63 LAKGTYE
+63 LTKGVYE
-70 ISVSNIG
+70 FTISNVG
-77 YSNLKQTIT
+77 CLTIKET
-86 LDQNISMDFTLTE
+86 IILDKDIIRDFTLLEATE
-99 VIESL
+99 ALEEVLIETNIESL
-104 DEVIIESNVEAL
+104 
-116 NIKSP
+116 NIRTP

-235 FKANGGIGLV
+235 FKANGGVGLV

-294 YKLNQK
+294 YKLNKK

-306 GYFGRDVFNVS
+306 AYFGRDVFNVS

-323 YGNTVVNFRWNHL
+323 YGNTVVNFRLNHL

-369 QNMNIKYDFKQ
+369 QNMNIKYDFNQ
-380 YVNDRYKLEY
+380 YINNRYKLEY

-402 IISPNRPDSGI
+402 VIGPNRPDSGI
-413 NREAL
+413 NTEAL

-426 AIYFDINQQLSE
+426 AIYFDIKHQLSE
-438 HLSFSYG
+438 RLTVSYG
-445 TRLSSFLRLGQKELN
+445 SRLSSFLRLGQKELN
-460 VYENNQAVGYNS
+460 LYENNQAVGYNT
-472 DLQLYEEVD
+472 DLQLYEEIN
-481 PIGSESSSHS
+481 PIGSESSTTN

-506 SYKLN
+506 SYKL
-511 DDTSLKTSYNRMTQ
+511 DDNTSLKTSYNRMTQ

-544 SGEYIQPQI
+544 SGKYIQPQI
-553 LDQVA
+553 LDQIA
-558 VGYFKSYNTYDLEI
+558 IGYFKRYNKYDLEI
-572 ESFYKTT
+572 ESFYK
-579 KNRIDYIDGANLIAN
+579 K
-594 KAIEQVL
+594 
-601 LNGQS
+601 
-606 RAYGFELLFR
+606 
-616 KNKGRFKG
+616 
-624 WFAYTLSKS
+624 
-633 EQHEYGL
+633 
-640 HSTYYRFNPG
+640 
-650 IISPNRPDSGIN
+650 
-662 REALTNKFAFENA
+662 
-675 IYFDINQQLSEHL
+675 
-688 SFSYGTRL
+688 
-696 SSFLRLGQKEL
+696 
-707 NVYENNQAVGYNSDL
+707 
-722 QLYEEVDPIGSE
+722 
-734 SSSHSKVI
+734 
-742 KSFLNLEPRL
+742 
-752 AISYKLND
+752 
-760 DTSLK
+760 
-765 TSYNR
+765 
-770 MTQYLHL
+770 
-777 ISNTSSPTP
+777 
-786 LDVWTPSGEYIQPQI
+786 
-801 LDQVAVGY
+801 
-809 FKSYNTYDLEIESFY
+809 
-824 KTTKNRIDYIDGANL
+824 TKNRIDYIDGANL

-882 QQTKGINPSDPGI
+882 QQTKGLNASDPGI

-964 YHRFDISGTYNPKKN
+964 YNRFDISGTYNPKKN
-979 KEKRWKGE
+979 KDKQWKGE

-995 YNRKNTQSLNFRENI
+995 YNRKNTQSLNFRENQ